1 MEIYGLLLVFVVL
14 LGLAIVVFLVSFS
27 LLLLQAQSVLKSLR
41 IGDSD
46 VSNLGNRLFN
56 FTENSG

>member
-27 LLLLQAQSVLKSLR
+27 LLLLQAQSVLESFEEWR
-41 IGDSD
+41 
-46 VSNLGNRLFN
+46 
-56 FTENSG
+56 